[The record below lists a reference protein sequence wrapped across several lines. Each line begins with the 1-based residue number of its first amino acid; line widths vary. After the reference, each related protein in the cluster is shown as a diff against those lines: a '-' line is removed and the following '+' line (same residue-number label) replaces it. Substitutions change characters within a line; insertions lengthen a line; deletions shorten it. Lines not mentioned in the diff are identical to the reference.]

1 MNSRRIAMLSL
12 VIGSLAAG
20 TAMAGPVIGT
30 AKARG
35 DFGSFGREAQQV
47 TRSRPAYSY
56 RAPATYST
64 PAVQTAPAPMVA
76 QAPEAGRRFSYA
88 PATPS
93 VTASPCPQ
101 AQTHDSAPAVESARR
116 YSYAPTTESTAAP
129 AVEPSV
135 RTYNARPSYSGDNR
149 GRSTVDRWALP
160 KTDSRKFND

>member
-35 DFGSFGREAQQV
+35 DFGSFGQETHGV

-56 RAPATYST
+56 RAPATYSA
-64 PAVQTAPAPMVA
+64 PAVQSAPAPMVA

-93 VTASPCPQ
+93 VTGRPCAQ
-101 AQTHDSAPAVESARR
+101 AQAPASAPTVDSARR
-116 YSYAPTTESTAAP
+116 YSYAPSESAAAP
-129 AVEPSV
+129 TVSAP
-135 RTYNARPSYSGDNR
+135 RAYSGNFGYTRNR
-149 GRSTVDRWALP
+149 SSSVDRWSLP
-160 KTDSRKFND
+160 KTDPRKFND

>member
-35 DFGSFGREAQQV
+35 DFGSFGRETQQV
-47 TRSRPAYSY
+47 TRSRPVYSY
-56 RAPATYST
+56 RAPATYSA

-76 QAPEAGRRFSYA
+76 QAPEAGRRYSYA
-88 PATPS
+88 PS
-93 VTASPCPQ
+93 VTGSPCPQ
-101 AQTHDSAPAVESARR
+101 AQAPAVDSARR
-116 YSYAPTTESTAAP
+116 YSYAPTEATVAP
-129 AVEPSV
+129 AMEPST
-135 RTYNARPSYSGDNR
+135 RTYNARPSYSGGSR

-160 KTDSRKFND
+160 KTDPRKFND

>member
-12 VIGSLAAG
+12 IIGSLAAS

-35 DFGSFGREAQQV
+35 DFGSFGQETHGV

-56 RAPATYST
+56 RAPATYSA

-93 VTASPCPQ
+93 VTGSPCPQ
-101 AQTHDSAPAVESARR
+101 AQTHASAPAADSARR
-116 YSYAPTTESTAAP
+116 YSYAPTTESTVAP
-129 AVEPSV
+129 AMEPST
-135 RTYNARPSYSGDNR
+135 RTYNARPSYSGGSR

>member
-35 DFGSFGREAQQV
+35 DFGSFGRETHSV
-47 TRSRPAYSY
+47 TRSRPVYSY
-56 RAPATYST
+56 RAPATYSA

-76 QAPEAGRRFSYA
+76 QAPEAGRRYSYA
-88 PATPS
+88 PAATGCG
-93 VTASPCPQ
+93 CPQ
-101 AQTHDSAPAVESARR
+101 APASAPAVDSARR
-116 YSYAPTTESTAAP
+116 HSYAPTTESTVAP
-129 AVEPSV
+129 TMEPSA
-135 RTYNARPSYSGDNR
+135 RTYNARPSYSGGNR

-160 KTDSRKFND
+160 KTDPRKFND

>member
-35 DFGSFGREAQQV
+35 DFGSFGRETQQV

-56 RAPATYST
+56 RAPATYSA
-64 PAVQTAPAPMVA
+64 PAVQSAPAPMVA

-88 PATPS
+88 PATAS
-93 VTASPCPQ
+93 VTGSPCSQSQ
-101 AQTHDSAPAVESARR
+101 AHASAPVVDSARR
-116 YSYAPTTESTAAP
+116 YSYAPSESADAPTASAP
-129 AVEPSV
+129 RA
-135 RTYNARPSYSGDNR
+135 YSGNS
-149 GRSTVDRWALP
+149 GYTRSRSNTADRWSLP
-160 KTDSRKFND
+160 KTDPRKFND

>member
-12 VIGSLAAG
+12 VIGSLAVG

-35 DFGSFGREAQQV
+35 DFGSFGRETQEV

-56 RAPATYST
+56 RAPATYNA
-64 PAVQTAPAPMVA
+64 PAVQSAPAPMVA

-93 VTASPCPQ
+93 VTGGPCPQ
-101 AQTHDSAPAVESARR
+101 AQTHASAPAVESARR
-116 YSYAPTTESTAAP
+116 YSYAPSESADAPTA
-129 AVEPSV
+129 SV
-135 RTYNARPSYSGDNR
+135 PRSYSGNS
-149 GRSTVDRWALP
+149 GYTRSRSSSVDRWSLP
-160 KTDSRKFND
+160 KTDPRKFND